1 MCTRLA
7 NGPIAAFPIGNAK
20 EIFHAS
26 DPVHGQLLACVGMVG
41 QYKGLGLD
49 IPATYVH
56 RIDFA
61 AVELAAWIRM
71 TSITVSNEV
80 ESVDTRLFLMFE
92 GLLKRRRLIW
102 GTSSS
107 S

>member
-1 MCTRLA
+1 
-7 NGPIAAFPIGNAK
+7 
-20 EIFHAS
+20 
-26 DPVHGQLLACVGMVG
+26 MVG